1 MMIKKLIFLLIPI
14 IGYSQISYKDVMSI
28 DSQKMFKKVMIEN
41 GYERDID
48 NKDGLVYGWEIE
60 KDSINGNKSP
70 KWGFYRDNGEFG
82 LSFSRR
88 NVLSTF
94 FKVEEVNTENEYDL
108 IVKDIKKNCKY
119 YDIITYTNSDDEEL
133 DYVCYSC
140 SESKYKGKIGFMVS
154 DGWGYIRHFILD

>member
-1 MMIKKLIFLLIPI
+1 MIKKLIFLLIPI
-14 IGYSQISYKDVMSI
+14 IGYSQISYKDIMSI
-28 DSQKMFKKVMIEN
+28 DSEKMFKKVMIEN
-41 GYERDID
+41 GYEWDSKDD
-48 NKDGLVYGWEIE
+48 NGFVYGWEIE
-60 KDSINGNKSP
+60 KDSINGNKSQ
-70 KWGFYRDNGEFG
+70 KWGYYSDNGEFG

-140 SESKYKGKIGFMVS
+140 SESKYKGKIGFMIS
-154 DGWGYIRHFILD
+154 EGWGYIRHFIIN